1 MRLSDTNG
9 QERFFSTPST
19 CLRDATAVLI
29 MYRTDNLQS
38 FSDVRNFWLEK
49 ILQYNSVPPEFGPV
63 LLLLGNQWRETEHEE
78 VTQTEVN
85 ALRMEF
91 PPEAGPIHIAS
102 HRLIDTLSGEGV
114 RESIAEC
121 MDRIRAL
128 LSRCED
134 TDTPL
139 SLTGTVDLSV
149 RSYTPGD
156 IYRSRDRQCCAK

>member
-1 MRLSDTNG
+1 
-9 QERFFSTPST
+9 
-19 CLRDATAVLI
+19 
-29 MYRTDNLQS
+29 MYRTDKLQS

-63 LLLLGNQWRETEHEE
+63 LLLLGNQWREAEQTE
-78 VTQTEVN
+78 VTQTEVD
-85 ALRMEF
+85 ALCSEF

-102 HRLIDTLSGEGV
+102 HRLIDTRSGQGV
-114 RESIAEC
+114 QESMAEC
-121 MDRIRAL
+121 AARIRAL

-134 TDTPL
+134 IDDPL

-156 IYRSRDRQCCAK
+156 LYRPRDRHCCAK